1 MFSSAL
7 VDKCVAFASAAAAGH
22 CFFWS
27 RCPLVVISDSG
38 KYFEMSFS
46 VSPGHVA
53 KDPYLIAWNRV
64 CLVGQHRI

>member
-27 RCPLVVISDSG
+27 RCPLVVISDCG

-46 VSPGHVA
+46 VSPGHVE
-53 KDPYLIAWNRV
+53 KDQSLISWSSVR
-64 CLVGQHRI
+64 LVG